1 MPRAWRTLTLLQH
14 VLVVALTLVGL
25 IRSTA
30 AGAEVWLVTPTSA
43 ALLGLYAVG
52 VFRRWTSPWWLL
64 GMTGIW
70 IVLVL
75 LSPENVWIAFS
86 LWLLAGHFL
95 PLAGAIAYSSIVLAV
110 VIGAP
115 WLAQGMPSLPEVLGP
130 SIGAVFAIAVS
141 RGQIQLVRD
150 AVERQRL
157 LDSVIAAQAETEELH
172 AELAAAQREAGALAE
187 RTRLS
192 RDIHDTLAQEF
203 SSIVLLARAGRAQ
216 DETGLRAIVEQ
227 IESTAHA
234 GLTESRRVVGA
245 LAPTDLEDAGLP
257 AALRRLTTALTEQT
271 GIDAA
276 VHVDGP
282 LPPLP
287 TTVEVALLR
296 IAQGALANVRQHA
309 QASRVTLSLNGT
321 DDTVRLEITDD
332 GIGFDPDQRVR
343 ASPARGGYGLAAS
356 RARTHELGGTL
367 TIESAPGAGTT
378 VSAAVPLRPEVP

>member
-1 MPRAWRTLTLLQH
+1 MRC
-14 VLVVALTLVGL
+14 
-25 IRSTA
+25 
-30 AGAEVWLVTPTSA
+30 
-43 ALLGLYAVG
+43 

-64 GMTGIW
+64 ALTGIW
-70 IVLVL
+70 IVLVI

-95 PLAGAIAYSSIVLAV
+95 PLTGAIAYSSIVLAV

-115 WLAQGMPSLPEVLGP
+115 WLAHGMPSLPEVLGP

-203 SSIVLLARAGRAQ
+203 SSIVLLARAGRRR
-216 DETGLRAIVEQ
+216 TGRVAGHRRAIET
-227 IESTAHA
+227 TAHA

-271 GIDAA
+271 GIAA
-276 VHVDGP
+276 TVLVDGP

-287 TTVEVALLR
+287 TGVEVALLR

-309 QASRVTLSLNGT
+309 QASRATLSLNGT
-321 DDTVRLEITDD
+321 DDMVQLQVSDD
-332 GIGFDPDQRVR
+332 GVGFDPEQRVR
-343 ASPARGGYGLAAS
+343 VSPAQGGYGLAAS
-356 RARTHELGGTL
+356 RARVQERGGTL
-367 TIESAPGAGTT
+367 TIDSAPGAGTT
-378 VSAAVPLRPEVP
+378 VTAAVPLRPEVRWT